1 MKNKLHKL
9 LSNYN
14 MTMIL
19 LILWTLTG
27 IADEIARDFLYAE
40 EETNLFWSGV
50 AVSYTHLTLPT
61 KA

>member
-9 LSNYN
+9 LSNYK

-50 AVSYTHLTLPT
+50 
-61 KA
+61 